1 MDKKLRLSLKRKEIV
16 FSNFYE
22 NVFCNM
28 NIIMKNKTRRLYIP
42 AMSIAVI
49 VLILFMVIGVSTY
62 RNLNR
67 DRSTIVTFV
76 ERQGLGV
83 LKSIEAGIE
92 LSRSSLSDNPDI
104 ERLFSKISEI
114 DDVSYI
120 YITGSDGKVIYRSGN
135 TPDDI
140 DYPGLE
146 SIKVSGGILKK
157 VVRHPDNRD
166 IFQMVKAYF
175 PPGVSP
181 DHSGVSPE
189 NVITIGL
196 FMSTYEESIKA
207 DIHHAIIMA
216 SILLVLG
223 SGLIFFI
230 FVIQNYY
237 MVDKSLKQTRDYTR
251 QVIANMANG
260 LVSVNNSGNIVS
272 FNKLALE
279 LLELEEEKADGLDLS
294 EIIDFESSGIT
305 EILNGRTEALEKEI
319 TITRRSNESLPLS
332 LSVAPIFL
340 EDGKIDGAVIIVRD
354 LREIKRL
361 QEKVKRSEKLAAI
374 GKLSAGVAHEIRN
387 PLSSIKGFAQFLR
400 HVLKDRPEE
409 SEYANVMVHEIDRIN
424 RVVNDLLIYSKPFE
438 VKRKKLDLNEVVDHT
453 LLLAHA
459 DAQEKKVNIV
469 KKMPE
474 DLKDLWLDANQITQA
489 LLNLL
494 LNSLEAVSVGGKID
508 VGAELVDQ
516 KQVHI
521 WVEDD
526 GYGIPDGYQE
536 KIMDPFY
543 TTRDKGTG
551 LGLAIVHKIVE
562 NHNGEIKVI
571 SPPPGKSS
579 GTLVSMLIP
588 LNINYEAES
597 KQ

>member
-1 MDKKLRLSLKRKEIV
+1 
-16 FSNFYE
+16 
-22 NVFCNM
+22 M
-28 NIIMKNKTRRLYIP
+28 NIIMKNKTKRLYIP

-49 VLILFMVIGVSTY
+49 VLILLMVIGVSTY
-62 RNLNR
+62 KNLNR

-83 LKSIEAGIE
+83 LKSLEAGIV
-92 LSRSSLSDNPDI
+92 LSRSSLRNDPDI

-120 YITGSDGKVIYRSGN
+120 YITDLEGKVIYRSGN

-140 DYPGLE
+140 DYNELE
-146 SIKVSGGILKK
+146 SMNVSGGILKK
-157 VVRHPDNRD
+157 IIRHPDNRD
-166 IFQMVKAYF
+166 IFQMTRAYS
-175 PPGVSP
+175 PPGMNP
-181 DHSGVSPE
+181 DHSRVSPE

-196 FMSTYEESIKA
+196 FMSTYEESLKA

-260 LVSVNNSGNIVS
+260 LISINNSGNIVS

-279 LLELEEEKADGLDLS
+279 LLELEEEKADGADLS

-305 EILNGRTEALEKEI
+305 EILNERTEALEKEI
-319 TITRRSNESLPLS
+319 IINRRSGESLPLS
-332 LSVAPIFL
+332 LSVAPIFI
-340 EDGKIDGAVIIVRD
+340 EEGKIDGAVIILRD

-374 GKLSAGVAHEIRN
+374 GKLAAGVAHEIRN
-387 PLSSIKGFAQFLR
+387 PLSSIKGFAQFLS

-409 SEYANVMVHEIDRIN
+409 SEYANVMVHEINRIN
-424 RVVNDLLIYSKPFE
+424 RVVSDLLIYSKPFE
-438 VKRKKLDLNEVVDHT
+438 VKRKKQDLNEVIDHT
-453 LLLAHA
+453 LLLVHA

-474 DLKDLWLDANQITQA
+474 DMEELWLDPNQITQV

-494 LNSLEAVSVGGKID
+494 LNSLEAVSDGGKIG

-516 KQVHI
+516 NQAHI

-526 GYGIPDGYQE
+526 GCGIPDGYQE

-543 TTRDKGTG
+543 TTRDKGAG
-551 LGLAIVHKIVE
+551 LGLAIVHKIIE
-562 NHNGEIKVI
+562 NHNGEIKVT
-571 SPPPGKSS
+571 SPPSGKSS
-579 GTLVSMLIP
+579 GTLVSLLLP
-588 LNINYEAES
+588 LNINNEAEL
-597 KQ
+597 KK